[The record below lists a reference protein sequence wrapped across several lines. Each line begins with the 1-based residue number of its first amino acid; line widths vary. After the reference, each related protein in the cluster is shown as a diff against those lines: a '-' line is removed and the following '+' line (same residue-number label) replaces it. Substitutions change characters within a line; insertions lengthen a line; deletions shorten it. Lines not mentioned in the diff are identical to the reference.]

1 MPGIDYTLGMKTSGF
16 NSGVSGALGQL
27 ASLGTKVAA
36 ITATAG
42 LAAGAGFGVLIAK
55 SIGKAADMETLKTAF
70 IPLLG
75 GIKQAQD
82 RMAELARFAAA
93 TPFELPEIVAASK
106 TLETLTRGAMST
118 GKGLTLV
125 GDVASGTGARFEE
138 VAVTI
143 GRLYDGLD
151 SGRPVGEALAR
162 LQELGA
168 VSGDVR
174 GKIEQL
180 QKEGKKGK
188 EVWSV
193 AEQALGRFSGSM
205 KLQSGTWNGLM
216 STFQDTVSAVMVT
229 FGQPIMD
236 ALKPY
241 LEGATAKLESFAG
254 VATAVGA
261 KIGAALGILQA
272 AFEGGKLMELAG
284 NGLKIGF
291 MDAVNTLAKGVQAA
305 MAGAGAAL
313 QASGIDITLKALF
326 MGIGNLLA
334 EVLGNA
340 GADLAASL
348 GRSGAASDLR
358 AGAAASGARAENY
371 FTTAKAGLS
380 AIDPAASAAAAAKT
394 FKETFASLPDLLDTT
409 AARKDWAA
417 TLAPLTASSAAATAA
432 RDAALKATVAAVVTP
447 QPGGPAAGA
456 AATLSGKGSNTSA
469 DRLAQIGGYVG
480 SAARG
485 LSTSAAEK
493 TEQWTR
499 KSAEGISKLVAYS
512 MRPTGKQEWV
522 L

>member
-151 SGRPVGEALAR
+151 SGRPVGEALMR

-174 GKIEQL
+174 GKIEAL

-313 QASGIDITLKALF
+313 QASGIMDKFTH
-326 MGIGNLLA
+326 LA
-334 EVLGNA
+334 EAIGQTITSA
-340 GADLAASL
+340 I
-348 GRSGAASDLR
+348 
-358 AGAAASGARAENY
+358 
-371 FTTAKAGLS
+371 LS
-380 AIDPAASAAAAAKT
+380 ALSEVPGMKSLAPGMVDSARQAKMEAGWQMSQVGKSPVNLAEGAAAAAKT

>member
-93 TPFELPEIVAASK
+93 TPFELPEIAAASK
-106 TLETLTRGAMST
+106 TLQTMTNGALAT
-118 GKGLTLV
+118 GDGLRMV
-125 GDVASGTGARFEE
+125 GDAASIANRSFADVAKW
-138 VAVTI
+138 
-143 GRLYDGLD
+143 
-151 SGRPVGEALAR
+151 VG
-162 LQELGA
+162 Q
-168 VSGDVR
+168 V
-174 GKIEQL
+174 
-180 QKEGKKGK
+180 
-188 EVWSV
+188 
-193 AEQALGRFSGSM
+193 FSGSQKGGMFGEGLEQLSELGVISPQVKGKIQELKQAGAGFPEIWGIASQEIQKFSGAM
-205 KLQSGTWNGLM
+205 KLQAGTWNGLM
-216 STFQDTVSAVMVT
+216 STFKDTVSAVMVT

-313 QASGIDITLKALF
+313 QASGIMDKFTH
-326 MGIGNLLA
+326 LA
-334 EVLGNA
+334 EAIGQTITSA
-340 GADLAASL
+340 I
-348 GRSGAASDLR
+348 
-358 AGAAASGARAENY
+358 
-371 FTTAKAGLS
+371 LS
-380 AIDPAASAAAAAKT
+380 ALSEVPGMKSLAPGMVDSARQAKMEAGWQMSQVGKSPVNLAEGAAAAAKT